1 MVSATVTSA
10 RTPRLDSLTSLRWW
24 AALAVFFF
32 HVRNIVPLPGPVG
45 EIARYGNFGVAFFFV
60 LSGFVLTWSWR
71 PAVGIGTFYWRR
83 FARIYPLHVIT
94 LIAAVPVFYAF
105 TPNPSQTWVKPVDA
119 AVLLLCLVLLQ
130 GWSREPSVLFAGN
143 PAAWTLTAEMFF
155 YALHPFLSKMLR
167 ALNSRAALLAAAGIL
182 ALSFGARFLMVM
194 DPGGWLAG
202 LPWPILRL
210 NEFMIGMCLAW
221 SIRMGWRPRVPVA
234 VPVALLA
241 AFVVGMTVLGRMP
254 QADGLHSIIA
264 PFVSEIMVAL
274 FSLLICAFAAADLDG
289 RTRVSRSRPLVLLG
303 EWSYAFYLIH
313 ATLIYLALEHFGVQ
327 SGLFGIAWIAA
338 LLGLSTASAWLLHVV
353 IERPVE
359 RGLRSWQNAVVARR
373 AAARAELRAAEHGVA
388 REVDRREQP

>member
-32 HVRNIVPLPGPVG
+32 HVRNIVPMPGPIG
-45 EIARYGNFGVAFFFV
+45 EIARYGNFGVAFFFI

-71 PAVGIGTFYWRR
+71 PDVGIGTFYWRR
-83 FARIYPLHVIT
+83 FARIFPLHVIT
-94 LIAAVPVFYAF
+94 LIVAVPVFYAF
-105 TPNPSQTWVKPVDA
+105 APDPSQTWVKPVDI

-130 GWSREPSVLFAGN
+130 GWSREPAVLFAGN

-155 YALHPFLSKMLR
+155 YALHPFLTKVLR
-167 ALNSRAALLAAAGIL
+167 LLSGRAALLVAAGIL
-182 ALSFGARFLMVM
+182 ALSFAARILMVI

-221 SIRMGWRPRVPVA
+221 SIRLGWRPRIPVA

-241 AFVVGMTVLGRMP
+241 AFIVGMTALDRVP
-254 QADGLHSIIA
+254 QATATHAMLA

-274 FSLLICAFAAADLDG
+274 FALMICAFAAADLAG
-289 RTRVSRSRPLVLLG
+289 RTRLSRSRPLVLLG

-327 SGLFGIAWIAA
+327 SGLFGLVWIVV
-338 LLGLSTASAWLLHVV
+338 LLGLSITFAWLLHIAV
-353 IERPVE
+353 ERPVE
-359 RGLRSWQNAVVARR
+359 RRLRSWQNAVVARR
-373 AAARAELRAAEHGVA
+373 EAARAGSRAPEHSLS
-388 REVDRREQP
+388 REIDRREQA